1 MKGTRALLAA
11 ALIAAGIGPALSQ
24 NITQNTPQNTTNN
37 TGAPAN
43 RTPATNPETVGSGS
57 TATQN
62 PYVNPSAAG
71 TQLGRTNQ
79 TAPTGPSVAQP
90 AFALQQSD
98 KTPYS
103 ADQARK
109 LIEAQGYSSVSGLRR
124 EQGSI
129 WQAMAMH
136 GGRQVHVGL
145 DAFGHVAELR

>member
-1 MKGTRALLAA
+1 MRGTRALLAA
-11 ALIAAGIGPALSQ
+11 ALIAAGMGPTLAQ
-24 NITQNTPQNTTNN
+24 NTTQNTTQNPGT
-37 TGAPAN
+37 PAN
-43 RTPATNPETVGSGS
+43 KNPATNPETVGSGS

-79 TAPTGPSVAQP
+79 AAPTGPSVAQP

-103 ADQARK
+103 ADEARK